1 METRRTSIEIF
12 GDMMKLKLI
21 IPRETNLN
29 VGNIQ
34 DLQELMDINNIER
47 LGNKYIISAVTKD
60 TNDLVA
66 KIEKILEDTKFRI
79 EIGS

>member
-1 METRRTSIEIF
+1 
-12 GDMMKLKLI
+12 MMKLKLI

-47 LGNKYIISAVTKD
+47 LGNKYIIFAVTKD

-79 EIGS
+79 EIGN

>member
-1 METRRTSIEIF
+1 
-12 GDMMKLKLI
+12 MMKLRLI
-21 IPRETNLN
+21 IPKETNLN

-47 LGNKYIISAVTKD
+47 LGNKYIIFAVTKD

-79 EIGS
+79 EIGN

>member
-1 METRRTSIEIF
+1 
-12 GDMMKLKLI
+12 MKLRLI
-21 IPRETNLN
+21 IPKETNLN

-47 LGNKYIISAVTKD
+47 LGNKYIIFAVTKD

-79 EIGS
+79 EIGN

>member
-1 METRRTSIEIF
+1 
-12 GDMMKLKLI
+12 MKLRLI
-21 IPRETNLN
+21 IPKETNLN

-60 TNDLVA
+60 NNDLVA

-79 EIGS
+79 EIGN

>member
-1 METRRTSIEIF
+1 MEARRTSIEIF

-21 IPRETNLN
+21 IPREMNLN

-60 TNDLVA
+60 TNDLVS

>member
-1 METRRTSIEIF
+1 
-12 GDMMKLKLI
+12 MKLKLI
-21 IPRETNLN
+21 IPREMNLN

-60 TNDLVA
+60 TNDLVS

>member
-1 METRRTSIEIF
+1 MEARRTSIEIF

-47 LGNKYIISAVTKD
+47 LGNKYIIFAVTKD

-79 EIGS
+79 EIGN